1 METATWAVDDLGG
14 AGAEQV
20 WAVREIERAAAE
32 PSSDIDTPLVR
43 RAASAWA
50 RLAMI
55 AAQRG
60 APREAA
66 NAIDRCG
73 RLLDRARGQGW
84 YKEIDGFVA
93 LTNTADL
100 LQNRSET
107 TDALVARRVALKALG
122 PQAHLHEDDAY
133 AERVFSA
140 LDDIARTYSEKVDIG
155 NEIQALMDLVSLCSE
170 RKLKTEKQAWPQ
182 LAARLDHLSIL
193 LKKANRLDEA
203 LLRAEQAVNAYE
215 QQYLANPDQTRTSY
229 AGGINNFSNRLWEAG
244 RRDESLRMIEK
255 ALEVLEPVVET
266 EDPLLLGTVFGSYIE
281 RSDALGREP
290 SSIFNELFHRYIHR
304 SKRGQSTNA

>member
-155 NEIQALMDLVSLCSE
+155 NEIQALMDLVSPCSE